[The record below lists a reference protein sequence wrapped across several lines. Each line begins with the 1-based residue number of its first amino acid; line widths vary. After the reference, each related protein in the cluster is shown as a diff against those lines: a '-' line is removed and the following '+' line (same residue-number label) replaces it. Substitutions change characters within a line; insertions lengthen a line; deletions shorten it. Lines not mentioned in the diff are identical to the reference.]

1 MTMLVSVSI
10 TSPLCSLR
18 VSDIIQYFA
27 LLWLVSLSFILS
39 RSHRVLTQTA
49 GRPYFS
55 WLNNILWDMSIY
67 TPPNVPHLLY
77 PSICKW
83 TFRLF
88 CILLFNVAMNM
99 GLHMSLQDPIFM
111 SFEYVPKSGISWS
124 YSSSISNFLEI
135 SILFS
140 IVSALIYISTNYT
153 FTNT

>member
-1 MTMLVSVSI
+1 
-10 TSPLCSLR
+10 
-18 VSDIIQYFA
+18 
-27 LLWLVSLSFILS
+27 
-39 RSHRVLTQTA
+39 
-49 GRPYFS
+49 
-55 WLNNILWDMSIY
+55 
-67 TPPNVPHLLY
+67 
-77 PSICKW
+77 
-83 TFRLF
+83 
-88 CILLFNVAMNM
+88 M